1 MLPPIRARLTTWD
14 RFGAGLFPCPVAS
27 QTLTTVISL
36 PQSIRRSSGLE
47 VSTVVGLSEA
57 RAVAAT
63 IASRAYVWPCKPAV
77 ASSLLACRAT
87 ASSGGSALTRDTA

>member
-57 RAVAAT
+57 RAVAT

-87 ASSGGSALTRDTA
+87 LRRAGRR